1 MYMKTTFEIARIQL
15 ARLFYS
21 PIAWLILIVLLIQ
34 TGYALTD
41 RIGFFE
47 EQQRK
52 NFPWSLLTWNIYTSS
67 RSSNSGIF
75 YNLSQNL
82 YLYLPLLTMGLLSA
96 ERSSGSI
103 KLLFSSP
110 VTTLQ
115 LITGKFLSMVSIS
128 FLLITS
134 LWLFV
139 ISGIFII
146 QDLDLPSILSASIGV
161 FLLSCAYTSIG
172 LFISSLSAYQIVV
185 AITTFVALTALNF
198 VGNLGQDIPYLK
210 EVTFWLSMPDRAKD
224 FIDGLFKSQNLI
236 YFLLIIT
243 LFLTM
248 TMLSM
253 EFSRRPASRLVQT
266 GSYVS
271 VLVVTLFIGYMSS
284 KPSLR
289 WYYDMTI
296 RDSNTISKNSQDV
309 IKSMSE
315 GPLVMKVFVN
325 ILDHNMYSGLPYN
338 QNRDKRVFE
347 DFQRFKSD
355 LTFEY
360 IYFYDTVDHRSL
372 FEDNKSLSIKQLA
385 EKLAKSYGLA
395 FEEVLSPSEI
405 KQIVDL
411 SEEENQYVRQLT
423 YNGKSTFLRMFDGIA
438 HYPTEEHITAALKNL
453 INDQPM
459 TVAFLTGHNERN
471 FRTNRDEDYKM
482 AFDFR
487 HQKPQ
492 SLRNLGL
499 DFMNLSLLKEEIPDH
514 INIIVIADPRTT
526 LAEKELNK
534 IQKYIDG
541 GGNLL
546 IAIEP
551 DMAFTLQPLLEK
563 LQVTQIPGQL
573 TADNEDYDETLIS
586 AHYYAD
592 DTTLFPNPWQNKYIL
607 KYKYPVT
614 MPGVSGWT
622 YDSTGSDFTITPFT
636 VAENAMSDSLNIP
649 YNVIPTI
656 LTLRRKI
663 SGREQRILVAG
674 DADFMSNRE
683 MTRRNITS
691 NNRRGLV
698 PSIFHWL
705 SNNELPVNVEKPLG
719 NDNYLRLAEKH
730 GRTVA
735 WLKIIYMGLLPGLLF
750 TGGATLL
757 IYRRRK

>member
-1 MYMKTTFEIARIQL
+1 MKTTFEIARIQL

-34 TGYALTD
+34 TGYILTD
-41 RIGFFE
+41 RIEFYE

-52 NFPWSLLTWNIYTSS
+52 NFPWSLLTMRMMTWTLSS
-67 RSSNSGIF
+67 RSGIF
-75 YNLSQNL
+75 YALSQNL
-82 YLYLPLLTMGLLSA
+82 YLYLPLLTMGLISA
-96 ERSSGSI
+96 ELSSGSI

-110 VTTLQ
+110 ITTIQ
-115 LITGKFLSMVSIS
+115 LITGKFMAMVTFS
-128 FLLITS
+128 FLLLTS
-134 LWLFV
+134 LWVFV
-139 ISGIFII
+139 ISGTIII
-146 QDLDLPSILSASIGV
+146 QDLDLTLIISASIGV
-161 FLLSCAYTSIG
+161 FLLSCTYTSIG
-172 LFISSLSAYQIVV
+172 LFISGFSSNQIVV
-185 AITTFVALTALNF
+185 AIATFVLLTALNF
-198 VGNLGQDIPYLK
+198 VDNLGQETPYLK

-224 FIDGLFKSQNLI
+224 FIEGLFKSQNLI
-236 YFLLIIT
+236 YFLLIIAV
-243 LFLTM
+243 FLT
-248 TMLSM
+248 LSVLRL
-253 EFSRRPASRLVQT
+253 EFKRRPTSRLVQA
-266 GSYVS
+266 GSYAS
-271 VLVVTLFIGYMSS
+271 VLVVILFIGYMSS

-289 WYYDMTI
+289 WYYDMTSTD
-296 RDSNTISKNSQDV
+296 RMTISKNSQKV

-315 GPLVMKVFVN
+315 GPLVMKVFAN
-325 ILDHNMYSGLPYN
+325 ILDQNVLSALPDN
-338 QNRDKRVFE
+338 QNNDKRVFE
-347 DFQRFKSD
+347 GFQRFKPGM
-355 LTFEY
+355 TFEY
-360 IYFYDTVDHRSL
+360 IYFYDTVENRSL
-372 FEDNKSLSIKQLA
+372 YADNKALSIKQLA

-423 YNGKSTFLRMFDGIA
+423 YNGKSTFLRMFDGVV

-471 FRTNRDEDYKM
+471 FHTNRDEDYKM

-514 INIIVIADPRTT
+514 INIIVIADPRTA
-526 LAEKELNK
+526 LAQKELNK
-534 IQKYIDG
+534 IQKYIDR

-546 IAIEP
+546 IATEP